1 MSNVKRKDPRM
12 EAAAKLVAANAK
24 WGECDPRTVAPLS
37 TKGVPDLRNYLPTR
51 NVTLEEAQDRGWIYF
66 FVGDTCRWGHRAP
79 RLVSNPKDCVDCS
92 RIRSGQLPIGVT
104 GSPSSV
110 GFREMGKPSGNA
122 GRSTQVKTAPSLT
135 PLQKTFLEKYVSTRD
150 FAKAAQ
156 ACSQPDSLFLSQLSW
171 DKTFRDAV
179 HTLESDNG
187 LSRTPSILDDYEW
200 TEDKRRVLLRR
211 YIDTGDLL
219 QAMRDIGVS
228 NYEFERH
235 LGENPD
241 FVKDLEQAE
250 ELVTRHWD
258 RYAAN
263 TAGKGSERILQ
274 KYLAAILPDKYGEK
288 TKIDL
293 NVTRNLSHEQLAAQV
308 AQQLAWLADH
318 NLLPASTDAIDGDF
332 TEVNARPAVE
342 DAGDLIGFEAQDGEK
357 PACDLV

>member
-12 EAAAKLVAANAK
+12 EAAAKLVAANQK
-24 WGECDPRTVAPLS
+24 WGECDPRTVAPIN

-51 NVTLEEAQDRGWIYF
+51 NVTMEEAQDRGWTYF

-92 RIRSGQLPIGVT
+92 RIRGGQLPLGVT

-110 GFREMGKPSGNA
+110 GFREMGKPAGNA
-122 GRSTQVKTAPSLT
+122 GRSTQVATAPSLSST
-135 PLQKTFLEKYVSTRD
+135 QKLFLEKYVATRD
-150 FAKAAQ
+150 FAQAAKA
-156 ACSQPDSLFLSQLSW
+156 CGHEESRILSQLSF
-171 DKTFRDAV
+171 DKQFREAV
-179 HTLESDNG
+179 QTLEADNG
-187 LSRTPSILDDYEW
+187 LSRTPSLLDEYEW

-235 LGENPD
+235 LTENPD
-241 FVKDLEQAE
+241 FVRDLEQAE

-274 KYLAAILPDKYGEK
+274 KYLAAIMPDKYGEK

-293 NVTRNLSHEQLAAQV
+293 NVTRNLSHEQLAEQV

-318 NLLPASTDAIDGDF
+318 NLLPAPVDAIDGEF
-332 TEVNARPAVE
+332 TEADPQPAAE
-342 DAGDLIGFEAQDGEK
+342 DAGDLIGFETENREK
-357 PACDLV
+357 PNCDLV